1 MFARNTIM
9 RIPVTLYRLSFAGI
23 WTSPVKMYVVFLTL
37 GKNKYDSDATT
48 SSNDDSTALNQHS

>member
-1 MFARNTIM
+1 M
-9 RIPVTLYRLSFAGI
+9 RTPVTLYRLSFAGI